1 MKDSIRDKNNL
12 WIVAENFLPDGFRK
26 PAAVI
31 ARLAFLREKAVFYQA
46 NIDKWRAE
54 DNEDHDCGKTF
65 QKMAV
70 HFFQFVDSEIRKVL

>member
-1 MKDSIRDKNNL
+1 MK
-12 WIVAENFLPDGFRK
+12 
-26 PAAVI
+26 
-31 ARLAFLREKAVFYQA
+31 REKAVFYQA